1 MRGFLR
7 LYFDRIY
14 NPIYD
19 RTTATLSRYR
29 LLQAQCLA
37 ALELQSARRL
47 LCVGLGT
54 GNEAVEALKIAPRIA
69 VSGIDFSIA
78 ALECSRRKLE
88 RLGQKADLRLMDAAE
103 LGYAEG
109 SFDRAL
115 CVHVLDFVPDVEA
128 VIRGILRVLAPGGR
142 FVLTLPSQL
151 EGAALGAGLARDEF
165 QAARRSGRTPLGAI
179 AEIASR
185 LFLGLLYLPL
195 MLRNA
200 RRSFTREQIQEM
212 FSRLPVSWLAV
223 EEEKTYQDFI
233 VSGRKEK
240 NLC

>member
-7 LYFDRIY
+7 LYFDKIY

-19 RTTATLSRYR
+19 RTTATLNRYH

-54 GNEAVEALKIAPRIA
+54 GSEAVEALKIAPRIT
-69 VSGIDFSIA
+69 VSGIDFSTA
-78 ALECSRRKLE
+78 ALERSRRKLE
-88 RLGQKADLRLMDAAE
+88 RLGQKADLRLMDVAE
-103 LGYAEG
+103 LGYTEG

-128 VIRGILRVLAPGGR
+128 VVCGILRVLAPGGR

-151 EGAALGAGLARDEF
+151 EGAALGAGLATDEF
-165 QAARRSGRTPLGAI
+165 QAILRSGRTALSAI

-195 MLRNA
+195 MLRSA
-200 RRSFTREQIQEM
+200 RRFFTRDQIQWM
-212 FSRLPVSWLAV
+212 FSRLPVCGLAI

-233 VSGRKEK
+233 VSGKK
-240 NLC
+240 GKT